1 MTLKEL
7 IRLLEMAD
15 PSTQVSNGFK
25 LAYTIR
31 TFGGIA
37 FFPAENTTI
46 ESMLKLAKDCI
57 DHGIADDVNVWIAP
71 LREAGEEITLS
82 MVLDW
87 IQGKSIPLPEKLELV
102 ENPDLTALQELLK
115 GYADCMWNYIHS
127 DGVRP
132 DGGWQNWIH
141 GEVLNTFFGGK
152 FWKVL
157 NGKD

>member
-31 TFGGIA
+31 IFGSVS

-46 ESMLKLAKDCI
+46 GSMLKLAKDCI
-57 DHGIADDVNVWIAP
+57 DHGIAEDVNVWIAP
-71 LREAGEEITLS
+71 LRETGEEITLS

-87 IQGKSIPLPEKLELV
+87 IQGESISLPKKLELV
-102 ENPDLTALQELLK
+102 ENPDLAALQELLK
-115 GYADCMWNYIHS
+115 KYADFVQGDDYYSDNDYQHYIYE
-127 DGVRP
+127 
-132 DGGWQNWIH
+132 
-141 GEVLNTFFGGK
+141 EVIDTFFGRD
-152 FWKVL
+152 FWTVL
-157 NGKD
+157 NGKR

>member
-7 IRLLEMAD
+7 IRLLEIAD
-15 PSTQVSNGFK
+15 SSTQVSNGFK

-46 ESMLKLAKDCI
+46 GSMLKLAKDCI
-57 DHGIADDVNVWIAP
+57 DHGIAEDVNVWIAP
-71 LREAGEEITLS
+71 LRETGEEITLS

-87 IQGKSIPLPEKLELV
+87 IQGKSMPLPKKIELI
-102 ENPDLTALQELLK
+102 ENPDLDALQELLK
-115 GYADCMWNYIHS
+115 EYADVVKGDDYYS
-127 DGVRP
+127 DNDYKYVIYEKVI
-132 DGGWQNWIH
+132 D
-141 GEVLNTFFGGK
+141 TFLGDD

-157 NGKD
+157 NRKD